1 MNQVGIIE
9 SVAGETPPQL
19 IAAFE
24 HLRSSVRVFT
34 VDDLQRSADE
44 PQVDVV
50 AVSAR
55 VPPAE
60 VDDILLR
67 FTSGETAP
75 VVVVFA
81 DAHFEDIEQ
90 HILRGR
96 DYVVPPFLPSLLSVR
111 MQTCYESARFS
122 RSIAESEARARL
134 VAADRDMEIAREIQ
148 VGFLPETLPQP
159 RGWELAASFRPARK
173 VSGDFYDAFPMANGR
188 RIAFVIAD
196 VCDKGVG
203 AALFMALIRSLLR
216 HTAEFSGLQSVTAE
230 QFLSA
235 DDDAPLGGIPVVGA
249 TPMMNAIRST
259 NGYLTRNHAA
269 QGYFATMFF
278 GVLDPGTGQIAYV
291 NCGHNPP
298 LVLRA
303 DGQGSSLEH
312 TGPAVGVIPDCLY
325 SIAYTG
331 LEPGDTLL
339 LYTDGVTEAR
349 SADGDFF
356 GDERLLRAVLPH
368 GQPGAELL
376 QGVEQRLDAH
386 IGGADQFD
394 DITMMAIHRVPA
406 PAWVTPD

>member
-1 MNQVGIIE
+1 MNYEVGIIE
-9 SVAGETPPQL
+9 SVSGETPPQL
-19 IAAFE
+19 IAA
-24 HLRSSVRVFT
+24 LRDLQSAVHVFS
-34 VDDLQRSADE
+34 VDDLQASPDC

-67 FTSGETAP
+67 FMSAETGP
-75 VVVVFA
+75 VVMVFA
-81 DAHFEDIEQ
+81 DTHFENLER

-111 MQTCYESARFS
+111 MRTCYESARFT
-122 RSIAESEARARL
+122 RSIAESEAKARL
-134 VAADRDMEIAREIQ
+134 AAADRDMEIAREIQ
-148 VGFLPETLPQP
+148 VGFLPEALPQP
-159 RGWELAASFRPARK
+159 GGWELAASFRPARK
-173 VSGDFYDAFPMANGR
+173 VSGDFYDAFPVANGR
-188 RIAFVIAD
+188 RIAFVVAD

-216 HTAEFSGLQSVTAE
+216 HTAEFSGLQSIAAE
-230 QFLSA
+230 QLLIA
-235 DDDAPLGGIPVVGA
+235 DDVPLGGIPVVGA

-259 NGYLTRNHAA
+259 NGYLTRNHSA

-331 LEPGDTLL
+331 IEPGDTLL

-349 SADGDFF
+349 SADGEFF
-356 GDERLLRAVLPH
+356 GDERLLRAVRPH
-368 GQPGAELL
+368 GRSGTELL

-394 DITMMAIHRVPA
+394 DITMMTIHRVPDS
-406 PAWVTPD
+406 AWVTPD